1 MVANSAMINKLSTS
15 QKLDGSNYDIWKRK
29 IQYLLNER
37 DLLEHLT
44 VVKFPPS
51 DTDKDGK
58 SIDTSSM
65 QYQESLQAYQ
75 DWSNKYQ
82 RAWFT
87 MLYFMYD
94 DLIGEFKLCPT
105 AKDM

>member
-1 MVANSAMINKLSTS
+1 MIIELSTS

-37 DLLEHLT
+37 DLLEHLM

-58 SIDTSSM
+58 PIDTSSM

-75 DWSNKYQ
+75 DWTNKDHRMIYYVVFHA
-82 RAWFT
+82 RRSYWR
-87 MLYFMYD
+87 
-94 DLIGEFKLCPT
+94 IWVVSHG
-105 AKDM
+105 